1 MATIKPR
8 GDFEWRMALAE
19 KGTGRC
25 LRVKLSGRR
34 AACIFMLIAAGQIV
48 NLFCKERRKKEKRNR
63 QEVPS
68 ALLAESSANDPPPV
82 GQVVAVVVVGE
93 EIRVDRGAH
102 QHRVTRT
109 QTHTHSWRISIRCF
123 YR

>member
-68 ALLAESSANDPPPV
+68 SSAGRELSDDPPPV
-82 GQVVAVVVVGE
+82 GQVVAVVAVGE
-93 EIRVDRGAH
+93 EIRVDRGAR

-109 QTHTHSWRISIRCF
+109 
-123 YR
+123 